1 MNYARRLVFVRITKG
16 EGRDMWLMSPH
27 WRERL
32 NLVGIDPVTFTIT
45 DQNRFNL
52 AWIQIATTKTFHIS
66 QQRVDINRGK
76 VAPSPQ
82 AIERHWIQKPK
93 DKLSKPQAFS
103 SHDENVP
110 ANENPYAAACHRAR
124 RRILTRSEATP
135 EPEPDPLPAPGDPNP
150 PNSGPE
156 LMMPWDPRLSRAHR

>member
-1 MNYARRLVFVRITKG
+1 MDQARRLVFVRITKG

-32 NLVGIDPVTFTIT
+32 SIRSGIDPVTFTIT

-66 QQRVDINRGK
+66 QQRVDINLGK

-93 DKLSKPQAFS
+93 DKLSKPKTFS
-103 SHDENVP
+103 GHDDNLP
-110 ANENPYAAACHRAR
+110 ASENPLLRCCLPPGQAPN
-124 RRILTRSEATP
+124 I
-135 EPEPDPLPAPGDPNP
+135 EPI
-150 PNSGPE
+150 
-156 LMMPWDPRLSRAHR
+156 